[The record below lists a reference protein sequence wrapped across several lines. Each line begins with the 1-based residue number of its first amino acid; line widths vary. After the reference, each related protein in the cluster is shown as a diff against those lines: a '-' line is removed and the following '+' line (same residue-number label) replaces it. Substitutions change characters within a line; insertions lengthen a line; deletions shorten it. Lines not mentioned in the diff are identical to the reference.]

1 MLLRGFG
8 DDNPVGGCA
17 QRRYLRASC
26 MNACESR
33 HACVLPPMRLLGLM
47 VCHLWPCHRLQY
59 IKTHRRPVRAL
70 ALLSNSTLRDD
81 DGNDR
86 KVPGAVLSL

>member
-33 HACVLPPMRLLGLM
+33 HECVLPPLRLLGLM
-47 VCHLWPCHRLQY
+47 VERSVICGHAIDFSISKH
-59 IKTHRRPVRAL
+59 IDAGES
-70 ALLSNSTLRDD
+70 AST
-81 DGNDR
+81 
-86 KVPGAVLSL
+86 SLKLDSPR